1 MICQL
6 ANDIIIQFYA
16 TDKSKPLLY
25 FLTFPSIFPPLPPL
39 KWLNIWVWVGKKRI
53 CYRIYKTYPLFSVRW
68 NSIRFC
74 MLSDRQE
81 TKYLRKEAVLWS
93 VVQERETEIS
103 VSALPSTVLQVPFDY
118 FFHFY
123 GQRRWHTKLS
133 GGNGLSDMLKQKLC
147 LCTLMFES
155 AL

>member
-103 VSALPSTVLQVPFDY
+103 VSALPSTMLQVPFDS
-118 FFHFY
+118 FTFVGRDADTPNFLEAMDLV
-123 GQRRWHTKLS
+123 T
-133 GGNGLSDMLKQKLC
+133 C
-147 LCTLMFES
+147 LNRSCAYTP
-155 AL
+155 